1 MFFDRKRGIIHYM
14 PFCPAVSRPAA
25 FSLGRSV
32 LFPAEKEGYPMK
44 ISTKGRYG
52 LRLMLDLAVHC
63 ENGLVPLRDI
73 SARQEISEKY
83 LEQIMMLLNRAGLVR
98 SVRGSQGGYALA
110 RPAAAITVGDVLRTM
125 EGSLAPV
132 DCVADGASGC
142 AKAER
147 CVTME
152 VWVKLREAVNQV
164 VDSLTLADLAA
175 RYHEKNPP
183 DYCI

>member
-1 MFFDRKRGIIHYM
+1 
-14 PFCPAVSRPAA
+14 
-25 FSLGRSV
+25 
-32 LFPAEKEGYPMK
+32 MK

-63 ENGLVPLRDI
+63 DSGLVPLRDI

-98 SVRGSQGGYALA
+98 SVRGSQGGYMLA
-110 RPAAAITVGDVLRTM
+110 RPAESITVGDVLRTM

-132 DCVADGASGC
+132 DCVAGDAPSCGM
-142 AKAER
+142 AET
-147 CVTME
+147 CVTIE
-152 VWVKLREAVNQV
+152 VWRKLKDAIDQV
-164 VDSLTLADLAA
+164 VDSITLADLRE
-175 RYHEKNPP
+175 RYHEKKPP